1 MECTSPLHLSPS
13 KENLISTKAR
23 IKKHFSKNKKVYIAI
38 GTTAVVVGT
47 GAYILHLRMKSST
60 PTVNVS
66 DIYDGGSAITN
77 VADMMTINNIHIPRR
92 MHPGFIVQC
101 NETGVT
107 WPSIRKAAS
116 DLGVSYSRLRQH
128 LNGEELNVFGF
139 TYTILGEAHAPI

>member
-1 MECTSPLHLSPS
+1 MSFNAKDMTQGGQ
-13 KENLISTKAR
+13 
-23 IKKHFSKNKKVYIAI
+23 IANMRF
-38 GTTAVVVGT
+38 
-47 GAYILHLRMKSST
+47 RMFGQ
-60 PTVNVS
+60 
-66 DIYDGGSAITN
+66 IA
-77 VADMMTINNIHIPRR
+77 NII
-92 MHPGFIVQC
+92 FYVLC